1 MLVEWEK
8 ESHNPYSR
16 SDSGSGMQR
25 KRQTPTPRNALMQ
38 RVNQRN
44 VKMKVKAKGT
54 WKGKE
59 RH

>member
-25 KRQTPTPRNALMQ
+25 KRQTPTPRNADEAHSVVVHTAHFKQ
-38 RVNQRN
+38 DF
-44 VKMKVKAKGT
+44 
-54 WKGKE
+54 
-59 RH
+59 H